1 MTLTAEVIVDVP
13 TMQTDQPFTYL
24 VPSEMETALQVG
36 MRVEVPF
43 GNGNRHVQGF
53 VMAIQK
59 SEESANPSLKAVIRL
74 LDLAPVV
81 NEELLSLADYM
92 KKITYAFKIT
102 CLQTMLPSV
111 MKAEYDK
118 LIYPLADTP
127 EIQALFGQRESDFLE
142 RSRRRRQPFSIDS
155 LAPRAISRYQI
166 RSPYTK

>member
-24 VPSEMETALQVG
+24 VPSEMNSFAS
-36 MRVEVPF
+36 RDASRSPF

-92 KKITYAFKIT
+92 KKLLTHSK
-102 CLQTMLPSV
+102 
-111 MKAEYDK
+111 
-118 LIYPLADTP
+118 
-127 EIQALFGQRESDFLE
+127 
-142 RSRRRRQPFSIDS
+142 S
-155 LAPRAISRYQI
+155 LVYKRCFRV
-166 RSPYTK
+166 

>member
-92 KKITYAFKIT
+92 KNHL
-102 CLQTMLPSV
+102 C
-111 MKAEYDK
+111 
-118 LIYPLADTP
+118 
-127 EIQALFGQRESDFLE
+127 IQNHLSTNDASECDES
-142 RSRRRRQPFSIDS
+142 RI
-155 LAPRAISRYQI
+155 
-166 RSPYTK
+166 

>member
-74 LDLAPVV
+74 LDLAPV
-81 NEELLSLADYM
+81 SM
-92 KKITYAFKIT
+92 KNYFH
-102 CLQTMLPSV
+102 
-111 MKAEYDK
+111 
-118 LIYPLADTP
+118 
-127 EIQALFGQRESDFLE
+127 
-142 RSRRRRQPFSIDS
+142 
-155 LAPRAISRYQI
+155 
-166 RSPYTK
+166 